1 MSMNKKNT
9 LVTILFIAALFIP
22 FELSNGWGFKAH
34 MRINSDAVDTL
45 PAGMREFFESERNF
59 ISEHASD
66 PDNWRRDD
74 KEEIPHHFIDIDMYG
89 TYPFKELPRDYDEA
103 VKKFGPEAVNFRGTL
118 PWRIVEYT
126 MKLSEDMKSGDR
138 ENIRMSA
145 AALGHY
151 VGDAHVPLHSAEN
164 YDGQFTNNEGI
175 HKQFEKLMVNSY
187 MEEYDPSMPE
197 AEPIADP
204 LGFAFDIIL
213 NGYQLILPILIADSK
228 AREGLSDAL
237 IDSLADR
244 KADPVKSYI
253 DMLYRD
259 VGDIAWKQ
267 MSGASGN
274 LGRYWVTA
282 WDLAG
287 RPSLPR

>member
-1 MSMNKKNT
+1 MSLNIKNT
-9 LVTILFIAALFIP
+9 SITILFIAAVFIP
-22 FELSNGWGFKAH
+22 LELSNGWGFNAH

-45 PAGMREFFESERNF
+45 PAGMKEFFESERNF
-59 ISEHASD
+59 ISEHAVD
-66 PDNWRRDD
+66 PDKWKRDD
-74 KEEIPHHFIDIDMYG
+74 KEELPRHFIDIDMYG
-89 TYPFKELPRDYDEA
+89 TYPFRELPRDYDEA
-103 VKKFGPEAVNFRGTL
+103 VKKFGAEAVNSKGTL

-126 MKLSEDMKSGDR
+126 MKLSEDMKSGER
-138 ENIRMSA
+138 EKIRMSA

-151 VGDAHVPLHSAEN
+151 VADAHSPLHSAEN
-164 YDGQFTNNEGI
+164 YDGQFTNNKGI

-213 NGYQLILPILIADSK
+213 NGYQLVLPILIADSK
-228 AREGLSDAL
+228 AREGLSDSL

-244 KADPVKSYI
+244 KADPVKGYI

-259 VGDIAWKQ
+259 VGDIGWKQ
-267 MSGASGN
+267 MSGASEN

-282 WDLAG
+282 WELAG